1 MMILH
6 RISLLTR
13 LHTRLIIS
21 AQAIHLESDPNE
33 KIVPLSKFD
42 LSKPLIGRTAGT
54 C

>member
-13 LHTRLIIS
+13 LYTRPIIF
-21 AQAIHLESDPNE
+21 AQAIHIDSDPNE
-33 KIVPLSKFD
+33 KVVPLSKFD
-42 LSKPLIGRTAGT
+42 LSKPLIGRTTGT